1 VIVIV
6 AFNQDATAS
15 VVPGAIT
22 FTALMELLAMPED
35 IIKRVMHSLTCG
47 K

>member
-1 VIVIV
+1 
-6 AFNQDATAS
+6 
-15 VVPGAIT
+15 
-22 FTALMELLAMPED
+22 MELLAMPED